1 MTRVTD
7 EKRGPGK
14 LMETWQMSATEVAR
28 LVREKTVSAREVAEA
43 HISRIDSVNPKLN
56 AIVLRTD
63 DALRS
68 AAAAVDDGTTVGP
81 LAGAVV
87 TTKINTDH
95 APYPS
100 DNGIKS
106 LRDNVP
112 GTVHPSITGLLDAGL
127 MMAGRTNSPAFAMRF
142 HTANDLHGETM
153 NPHREDISPGG
164 SSGGA
169 GVAVATGMCHI
180 AQGNDVA
187 GSVRWPAYM
196 NGVLGLRPTVGRM
209 PTGGTNPNP
218 RTWTASAMSTNGPL
232 ARTMADLRAGYRA
245 MCVQNWNDPFWV
257 PVAHEFPAPTAPI
270 RVALV
275 VNDEIGV
282 HPAVQDALR
291 RVGSLLEDAGYEVEE
306 VSPPMLD
313 VFFEL
318 WQRVGSPDIMHGLMS
333 MLDAIDDSG
342 LTATMNDWRPSFP
355 EPTSQTFIKAMGD
368 RDMLMRAWNVFFSQY
383 PLMVTPMMAEP
394 TMTRGYDK
402 SFVGAMASMSTIGRW
417 GMNLSAISI
426 PALAFPVG
434 MHEGAPLGV
443 QVTAHTW
450 REDLILAA
458 GDALEAR
465 LGPVGAVDTAW

>member
-1 MTRVTD
+1 VTPD
-7 EKRGPGK
+7 AVPAQP
-14 LMETWQMSATEVAR
+14 WQMSAVETARLVHKGELSATEVAA
-28 LVREKTVSAREVAEA
+28 S
-43 HISRIDSVNPKLN
+43 HISRISQVNPKLN

-63 DALRS
+63 DELLRT
-68 AAAAVDDGTTVGP
+68 AAAVDCGAVTGA

-112 GTVHPSITGLLDAGL
+112 GTVHPSIKGLLDAGL

-153 NPHREDISPGG
+153 NPHRGDISPGG

-196 NGVLGLRPTVGRM
+196 NGVLGLRPTIGRM

-218 RTWTASAMSTNGPL
+218 RGWSASMMSTNGPL
-232 ARTMADLRAGYRA
+232 ARTMADLRAGYSA
-245 MCVQNWNDPFWV
+245 MCVENWDDPFWV
-257 PVAHEFPAPTAPI
+257 PARHEFPGGTGPVK
-270 RVALV
+270 VALV
-275 VNDEIGV
+275 VDDPVGV
-282 HPAVQDALR
+282 HPAVRGAVTA
-291 RVGSLLEDAGYEVEE
+291 VGRSLAAAGYEVEE
-306 VSPPMLD
+306 VSPPMLE
-313 VFFEL
+313 VFFGL
-318 WQRVGSPDIMHGLMS
+318 WQRVGAPDIVHGLMT
-333 MLDAIDDSG
+333 MLDSIDDSG
-342 LTATMNDWRPSFP
+342 LTATMNDWKPWFP
-355 EPTSQTFIKAMGD
+355 EPTSQMFMRALAD
-368 RDMLMRAWNVFFSQY
+368 RDMLIREWNRFLAVH
-383 PLMVTPMMAEP
+383 PLLVTPMMAEP
-394 TMTRGYDK
+394 TMTRGYDM
-402 SFVGAMASMSTIGRW
+402 SFVGAMASMSSIGRW
-417 GMNLSAISI
+417 GMNLSAISM

-443 QVTAHTW
+443 QIVAHTW
-450 REDLILAA
+450 REDLLLRA
-458 GDALEAR
+458 GDVLEEQ
-465 LGPVGAVDTAW
+465 LGQVQAVDPAW

>member
-1 MTRVTD
+1 
-7 EKRGPGK
+7 
-14 LMETWQMSATEVAR
+14 
-28 LVREKTVSAREVAEA
+28 
-43 HISRIDSVNPKLN
+43 
-56 AIVLRTD
+56 
-63 DALRS
+63 
-68 AAAAVDDGTTVGP
+68 
-81 LAGAVV
+81 
-87 TTKINTDH
+87 
-95 APYPS
+95 
-100 DNGIKS
+100 
-106 LRDNVP
+106 
-112 GTVHPSITGLLDAGL
+112 
-127 MMAGRTNSPAFAMRF
+127 
-142 HTANDLHGETM
+142 
-153 NPHREDISPGG
+153 
-164 SSGGA
+164 
-169 GVAVATGMCHI
+169 MCHI

-245 MCVQNWNDPFWV
+245 MAVQNWNDPFWV
-257 PVAHEFPAPTAPI
+257 PAAHEFPAPPAPI
-270 RVALV
+270 KVALV

-291 RVGSLLEDAGYEVEE
+291 RAGTLLEDAGYEVEE
-306 VSPPMLD
+306 VSPPMLE

-318 WQRVGSPDIMHGLMS
+318 WQRVGSPDIMLGLMS
-333 MLDAIDDSG
+333 MLGAIDDSG
-342 LTATMNDWRPSFP
+342 LTETMNDWRPSFP

-368 RDMLMRAWNVFFSQY
+368 RDMLMRAWNVFFSKY

-434 MHEGAPLGV
+434 KHEGAPLGV

>member
-1 MTRVTD
+1 MT
-7 EKRGPGK
+7 K
-14 LMETWQMSATEVAR
+14 TWQMSAVETVE
-28 LVREKTVSAREVAEA
+28 LVRSGSVSAAEVAEE
-43 HISRIDSVNPKLN
+43 HIARIDAVNPRLN

-63 DALRS
+63 DALRK
-68 AAAAVDDGTTVGP
+68 AATSVDSGTLAGP

-112 GTVHPSITGLLDAGL
+112 GTVHPCIKGILDAGL

-153 NPHREDISPGG
+153 NPHRKDISPGG

-196 NGVLGLRPTVGRM
+196 NGVLGLRPTIGRI
-209 PTGGTNPNP
+209 PPGGSNPNP
-218 RTWTASAMSTNGPL
+218 RTWTSASMSTNGPL

-245 MCVQNWNDPFWV
+245 MCTENWNDPLWMPV
-257 PVAHEFPAPTAPI
+257 PHEFPAPASPV

-275 VNDEIGV
+275 VNDEVGV
-282 HPAVQDALR
+282 NPVVQATLR
-291 RVGSLLEDAGYEVEE
+291 RVGALLEDAGYAVEE
-306 VSPPMLD
+306 VSPPMQD
-313 VFFEL
+313 VFFGI
-318 WQRVGSPDIMHGLMS
+318 WQRVGSPDLMFGLMS
-333 MLDAIDDSG
+333 MLDSIDDSG
-342 LTATMNDWRPSFP
+342 LTETMNDWRPSFP
-355 EPTSQTFIKAMGD
+355 EPTSQTFIKAIAD
-368 RDMLMRAWNVFFSQY
+368 RDLLMRAWNTFLSTY
-383 PLMVTPMMAEP
+383 PLMVTPMMTEP
-394 TMTRGYDK
+394 TMTAGYDK
-402 SFVGAMASMSTIGRW
+402 SFPGAMSSMATIGRW
-417 GMNLSAISI
+417 GMNLSAISM

-434 MHEGAPLGV
+434 SHEGAPLGV
-443 QVTAHTW
+443 QITAHTW

-465 LGPVGAVDTAW
+465 LGPVQAVDIAW

>member
-1 MTRVTD
+1 
-7 EKRGPGK
+7 
-14 LMETWQMSATEVAR
+14 MEPWQMSATGVAGLIR
-28 LVREKTVSAREVAEA
+28 QGKISANEVAEA
-43 HISRIDSVNPKLN
+43 HIARIDDVNPQLN

-68 AAAAVDDGTTVGP
+68 HAADVDAGRLTGP

-153 NPHREDISPGG
+153 NPHRQDISPGG

-169 GVAVATGMCHI
+169 GVAVATGMCHV

-218 RTWTASAMSTNGPL
+218 RGWSASMMSTNGPI
-232 ARTMADLRAGYRA
+232 ARTMADLRAAYRA
-245 MCVQNWNDPFWV
+245 MCVDNWNDPFWV
-257 PVAHEFPAPTAPI
+257 PALHEFPASPRPVK
-270 RVALV
+270 VAIV
-275 VNDEIGV
+275 VNDAIGV
-282 HPAVQDALR
+282 HPAVQDAVT
-291 RVGSLLEDAGYEVEE
+291 RVGAALQDAGYEVKE
-306 VSPPMLD
+306 VSPPMQD
-313 VFFEL
+313 VFFGL
-318 WQRVGSPDIMHGLMS
+318 WQRVGAPDLIHGLMA
-333 MLDAIDDSG
+333 MLETIDDSG
-342 LTATMNDWRPSFP
+342 LTETMNDWRPSFP
-355 EPTSQTFIKAMGD
+355 EPTSELFLKALAD
-368 RDMLMRAWNVFFSQY
+368 RDMLMRAWNRFFADH

-394 TMTRGYDK
+394 TMARDYDK
-402 SFVGAMASMSTIGRW
+402 SFVGAMSSMSTIGRW
-417 GMNLSAISI
+417 GMNLSAIQM
-426 PALAFPVG
+426 PALAYPVG
-434 MHEGAPLGV
+434 SHEGAPLGV
-443 QVTAHTW
+443 QIAAHTW
-450 REDLILAA
+450 REDLLLAA
-458 GDALEAR
+458 GDALETR
-465 LGPVGAVDTAW
+465 LGTVAPVDIAW

>member
-1 MTRVTD
+1 
-7 EKRGPGK
+7 
-14 LMETWQMSATEVAR
+14 MSATEVAR
-28 LVREKTVSAREVAEA
+28 LVREKAVSAREVAEA

-63 DALRS
+63 DALRGT
-68 AAAAVDDGTTVGP
+68 AAAIDNGTITGE

-95 APYPS
+95 APYPT

-245 MCVQNWNDPFWV
+245 MAVQNWNDPFWV
-257 PVAHEFPAPTAPI
+257 PAAHEFPAPTAPI

-291 RVGSLLEDAGYEVEE
+291 RVGSLLEDAG
-306 VSPPMLD
+306 
-313 VFFEL
+313 
-318 WQRVGSPDIMHGLMS
+318 
-333 MLDAIDDSG
+333 
-342 LTATMNDWRPSFP
+342 
-355 EPTSQTFIKAMGD
+355 
-368 RDMLMRAWNVFFSQY
+368 
-383 PLMVTPMMAEP
+383 
-394 TMTRGYDK
+394 
-402 SFVGAMASMSTIGRW
+402 
-417 GMNLSAISI
+417 
-426 PALAFPVG
+426 
-434 MHEGAPLGV
+434 
-443 QVTAHTW
+443 
-450 REDLILAA
+450 
-458 GDALEAR
+458 
-465 LGPVGAVDTAW
+465 